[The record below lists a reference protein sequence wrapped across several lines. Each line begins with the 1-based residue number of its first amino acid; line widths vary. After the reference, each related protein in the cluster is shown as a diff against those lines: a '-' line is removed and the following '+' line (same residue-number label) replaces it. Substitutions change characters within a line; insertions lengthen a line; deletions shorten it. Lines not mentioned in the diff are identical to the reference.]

1 MKIRYIGSGT
11 NPASYQEYPV
21 TGVNALWQPEQ
32 ISDVSDARAN
42 ALVETGVFVYDDD
55 DSVWVSQIA
64 SHAAEHD
71 AIGGIVSATDVPAAT
86 VARRDATR
94 INFENA
100 ALLQGKNTTWLDW
113 SDTPNIAAPGTGGDV
128 TQLSN
133 AYSMFPTYDQY
144 AMRIKH
150 CSNSTTINGLLNY
163 ARYNFGTRTATTA
176 VPATLGFWAYKH
188 PGTGKANIVL
198 RLYGGA
204 TANAADTYA
213 AVTIDDTGPQFIVL
227 DRSIFPSY
235 HLLAGGIDSIRFCE
249 NPNQPL
255 GAGDVVYIGKVFSAT
270 KGKAYLC
277 MTFDDGKSSVY
288 TDGPQILSPYNFK
301 GTAYVIGSRLGD
313 PGFMSLAQA
322 VDLQNSYGWS
332 VANHTWSHPGGFLNA
347 STDQLITYLGT
358 EGANHIYKL
367 KNYYDGA
374 VMPHHNLPG
383 DRFDITS
390 ATSTWATALNSSNS
404 TAFYQTTSNQTTPG
418 NYGLFVRN
426 ILSDSEFDFIGR
438 GSPSASIGATH
449 LVNTWEP
456 AYMFGLRKLQSSAA
470 ILEQIARNR
479 DFMKSSGLTAWMH
492 FAYNQGAWDQRV
504 TAAAVSAGM
513 RTQRGTL
520 PRTNRLH
527 GGFRSFGYDPSYP
540 YGGNEPAPTNNFT
553 SPGTPGATAALS
565 TALPHRPGISLP
577 GCYAVSDYADASAW
591 GAVLDE
597 AIANGGVVM
606 SLQHNVFNSQKN
618 TPGTQSYCL
627 DQLCQAA
634 RDRQGLIEVVTIE
647 DLDKRV
653 LFS

>member
-1 MKIRYIGSGT
+1 MSERISISRHEAWVTDDLGNPIGIVG
-11 NPASYQEYPV
+11 P
-21 TGVNALWQPEQ
+21 TGKKQYF
-32 ISDVSDARAN
+32 ITHSDDATAN
-42 ALVETGVFVYDDD
+42 DPSRLA
-55 DSVWVSQIA
+55 
-64 SHAAEHD
+64 HAAEHE

-86 VARRDATR
+86 VARRDATQ

-100 ALLQGKNTTWLDW
+100 ALIQGKNTTWLDW

-163 ARYNFGTRTATTA
+163 ARYNFVTRTATTA

-227 DRSIFPSY
+227 DRSSFPGYNS
-235 HLLAGGIDSIRFCE
+235 LAGGIDSIRFCE

-277 MTFDDGKSSVY
+277 MTFDDGKANIY
-288 TDGPQILSPYNFK
+288 TDATQILSPYNFK
-301 GTAYVIGSRLGD
+301 GTAYVIPSRIGSSAD
-313 PGFMSLAQA
+313 FMTLAQA
-322 VDLQNSYGWS
+322 KALQSLGWS
-332 VANHTWSHPGGFLNA
+332 IANHTWSHPSGFLNA
-347 STDQLITYLGT
+347 STDQIITYLGT

-367 KNYYDGA
+367 TNVYDGIFY
-374 VMPHHNLPG
+374 PHNNVTG
-383 DRFDITS
+383 DRFDITG
-390 ATSTWATALNSSNS
+390 AAGGWATGLNSANS
-404 TAFYQTTSNQTTPG
+404 TGFYQTTTNQTTAG

-426 ILSDSEFDFIGR
+426 VISDVEFDFVGR
-438 GSPSASIGATH
+438 GSPSASVGATT

-456 AYMFGLRKLQSSAA
+456 SYMYGCRKLATQALIQA
-470 ILEQIARNR
+470 EIERGR
-479 DFMKSSGLTAWMH
+479 DYLRQNGFTAWMH
-492 FAYNQGAWDQRV
+492 LAYNQGAWDQRV
-504 TAAAVSAGM
+504 AAAAIAAGM

-527 GGFRSFGYDPSYP
+527 SGFRSFGYDPSYP

-577 GCYAVSDYADASAW
+577 GCYGVSDYANASAW

-606 SLQHNVFNSQKN
+606 SLQHNVFNSQKS

-647 DLDKRV
+647 DFDKRV
-653 LFS
+653 LFR